1 MTFTYQKCITKTFNK
16 DVICNLNIICK
27 IIASEAVS
35 DDLLSVDYKGQ
46 EQFNEFVQKCLVA
59 KEQSFHKPIKKTSL
73 KTFQNCQK
81 SVSVKRSKQQKV
93 QIVAQRNIFGQLLM
107 LSTDHELDLKKVLAY
122 PLSPIPWV
130 LATPDGLPTKQ
141 TKVY

>member
-27 IIASEAVS
+27 IIIASEAVS

-46 EQFNEFVQKCLVA
+46 EQFNEFVQKCLVE

-73 KTFQNCQK
+73 KTFQTVRK
-81 SVSVKRSKQQKV
+81 VS
-93 QIVAQRNIFGQLLM
+93 L
-107 LSTDHELDLKKVLAY
+107 
-122 PLSPIPWV
+122 
-130 LATPDGLPTKQ
+130 
-141 TKVY
+141 